1 MILLQLINV
10 LPKKLLKN
18 FYALGVCTIFVGL
31 LETLSISLVL
41 PIINSIF
48 GTQDEFPIDIKIIK
62 DFLII

>member
-1 MILLQLINV
+1 MHLEFV
-10 LPKKLLKN
+10 L
-18 FYALGVCTIFVGL
+18 FFVGL

-62 DFLII
+62 DFF